1 MYVRIVGLRKDKTNE
16 GEVKKMTLISL
27 QKPYVKA
34 TQKRKQIGEDTDEVL
49 LRVIKENP
57 RLSLYELAQEIGWG
71 VGKVDGSVKRLHEK
85 GLIKVECFIKA
96 GRRVKLISAI
106 DYKPSPDTFNVPMAI
121 LSQNTSWKDAAYVY
135 GLDRLT
141 IGVSGKP
148 ITEWNE
154 AAVLKSQVPLKQ
166 AEDNF
171 VFQLPKK
178 FADFYVLEK
187 SIVTLST
194 VKDMVLL
201 TVEGQVC

>member
-1 MYVRIVGLRKDKTNE
+1 
-16 GEVKKMTLISL
+16 MTLISL

-57 RLSLYELAQEIGWG
+57 RLSLYELAQEISWG

-85 GLIKVECFIKA
+85 GLIKVECFIKT

-106 DYKPSPDTFNVPMAI
+106 DYKPSPDTFNIPMAI
-121 LSQNTSWKDAAYVY
+121 LSQNTSWKDAAYAY

-148 ITEWNE
+148 ITEWDE

-166 AEDNF
+166 AKDNF

-194 VKDMVLL
+194 VKDMILL